1 MEWQSKDKVN
11 MTFGSLFCIVHTCRY
26 TNTCGPVYACEEG
39 QIGEGKYPR
48 KKILTV
54 TFITLWNP
62 KSIACIVPLCSVFAS
77 FICEWFTEQWRM
89 EMIGHELYCTRAA
102 QIWSHACLVVCFLLT
117 FSFTL
122 SLVIFATLSQWS
134 LSYFRWEVVNF
145 HVVEEKNIYYTILSA
160 RPFSDLLI
168 YFESSKEYLRIFFL
182 AVLWTAL
189 QKCKHNT

>member
-1 MEWQSKDKVN
+1 MWPSIRMRRRTNWQ
-11 MTFGSLFCIVHTCRY
+11 
-26 TNTCGPVYACEEG
+26 
-39 QIGEGKYPR
+39 GKIPPQ
-48 KKILTV
+48 KILTV

-77 FICEWFTEQWRM
+77 CICEWFTEQWRM

-102 QIWSHACLVVCFLLT
+102 QIWSHAWLVVCFLLT

-122 SLVIFATLSQWS
+122 LLVIFTTLSQWS
-134 LSYFRWEVVNF
+134 FSYFRWEVVNF
-145 HVVEEKNIYYTILSA
+145 HVAEERNIYYTILSA

-168 YFESSKEYLRIFFL
+168 YFESSKEYLRILFL